1 MRDGLGWVVRESLCK
16 RTGKLGKRIF
26 QAEGTAAVKILS
38 QEMTLKDYFI
48 DCRMHF
54 FTFFYLQNQDTSF
67 TETLPVGQAL
77 FFFTSQIRCSSQCH
91 K

>member
-38 QEMTLKDYFI
+38 QEMTLKDL
-48 DCRMHF
+48 R
-54 FTFFYLQNQDTSF
+54 LSKESVQG
-67 TETLPVGQAL
+67 E
-77 FFFTSQIRCSSQCH
+77 
-91 K
+91 